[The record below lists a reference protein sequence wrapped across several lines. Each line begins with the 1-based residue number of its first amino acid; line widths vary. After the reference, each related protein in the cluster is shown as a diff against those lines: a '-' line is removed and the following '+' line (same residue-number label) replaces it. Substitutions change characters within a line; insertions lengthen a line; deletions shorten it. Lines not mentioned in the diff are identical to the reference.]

1 MFFLAVIFTIMF
13 ITHLRDFFFFFNR
26 GINEFRLHIITS
38 KALVSNKPIWA
49 TGDFLPLY
57 EAKQQLQKHISVI
70 VLFSSWLKSWV
81 LRQPVIFAY
90 NKWLLICIVRATPL
104 TRNLFRSQMLSTDTS
119 SLLSEGFLITW
130 KNKNNN
136 KGTSCSGFKR
146 LLKISSSVGGKT
158 HPIILTSCCSG
169 H

>member
-1 MFFLAVIFTIMF
+1 MFFLAVIFIIMF
-13 ITHLRDFFFFFNR
+13 ITHLRDFFFFLNR

-70 VLFSSWLKSWV
+70 VLFSSWLKSWG
-81 LRQPVIFAY
+81 LCQPVIFAY

-104 TRNLFRSQMLSTDTS
+104 TRSLFRSQMLSTDTS
-119 SLLSEGFLITW
+119 SLLRRISDHVKEQKIII
-130 KNKNNN
+130 
-136 KGTSCSGFKR
+136 KGPLVQDSNDCSR
-146 LLKISSSVGGKT
+146 SV
-158 HPIILTSCCSG
+158 HQ
-169 H
+169 